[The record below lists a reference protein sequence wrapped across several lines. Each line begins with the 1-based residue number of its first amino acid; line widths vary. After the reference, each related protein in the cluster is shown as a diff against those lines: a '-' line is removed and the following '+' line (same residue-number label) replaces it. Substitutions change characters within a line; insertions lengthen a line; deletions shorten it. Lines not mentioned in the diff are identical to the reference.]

1 MGWQEDRK
9 NINHAKALAACRASG
24 LIKVKDVYDPPTPW
38 LWWGWHRGHVRIKI
52 DFPGY
57 FQLEFGSAEDP
68 SALENILCSPGPQV
82 ETACW
87 LQACSSHFSHR
98 EDVWEAVSLP
108 FVTQGKGVYGSFT
121 VKHFQ
126 YIPARSALWEEE
138 EDVGELST
146 QCMDHALCCRP
157 QYVHLKTCIWRKLLF
172 STRSPPGTVLSP
184 FLSMMYTPDF
194 PYNTRFLEK
203 LSDESLAVSD
213 QAVRRN
219 IGAWSQTLWTGVT
232 H

>member
-138 EDVGELST
+138 EDVIIAWTMPYVVDHSMFTWRRASGASSCLAQGPLRELSCLPFSRWCT
-146 QCMDHALCCRP
+146 HQTSRTTLAFLRNCRMSHWLY
-157 QYVHLKTCIWRKLLF
+157 QIR
-172 STRSPPGTVLSP
+172 
-184 FLSMMYTPDF
+184 
-194 PYNTRFLEK
+194 
-203 LSDESLAVSD
+203 
-213 QAVRRN
+213 
-219 IGAWSQTLWTGVT
+219 LWGGI
-232 H
+232 